1 MKGSGIWIFRYL
13 VCGLS
18 VLSTVGVVVVQGE
31 GENAGED
38 LQQQEA
44 DRVEGLPGQ
53 SPVNFRHFA
62 GYVNVRPQ
70 DEKALFYWFFE
81 AEEGVAEKPLV
92 LWLNG
97 GPGCSSVAYGAA
109 QELGPF
115 LIRKNQ
121 SDLVLNKFSW
131 NKVANLLSVK
141 APVGVGFSY
150 TNKTED
156 LEALGDGVTV
166 KDSYAFLL
174 GWFKRFP
181 SFKSHEFYIA
191 GESYAGHYVPQLA
204 ELIYESNKKASKD
217 SVINLKG
224 FMIGNAVI
232 NDETDQ
238 IGFIEFA
245 WSHAIISDQLYHN
258 ILKECDFKSN
268 KGSSLCN
275 TYIRS
280 FFQAYSDIDI
290 YSLYT
295 PVCLW
300 SGEIT
305 RKLVAGARLFSKNNS
320 TVAKLNLRGG
330 KGDGYF
336 TGLDV
341 QSSDYDDISIEDPEA
356 LPHGQLKTKTMNYV
370 YHPIVE
376 HEVTI
381 MANASACISDLLK
394 CNISSFA
401 L

>member
-1 MKGSGIWIFRYL
+1 MEILMFTAILISKIQSNLKGNFHFFLFITNTYYSW
-13 VCGLS
+13 CNLS
-18 VLSTVGVVVVQGE
+18 
-31 GENAGED
+31 
-38 LQQQEA
+38 
-44 DRVEGLPGQ
+44 
-53 SPVNFRHFA
+53 
-62 GYVNVRPQ
+62 
-70 DEKALFYWFFE
+70 
-81 AEEGVAEKPLV
+81 
-92 LWLNG
+92 
-97 GPGCSSVAYGAA
+97 
-109 QELGPF
+109 
-115 LIRKNQ
+115 I
-121 SDLVLNKFSW
+121 
-131 NKVANLLSVK
+131 ANLLFVE

-156 LEALGDGVTV
+156 LEALGDGVTA

-204 ELIYESNKKASKD
+204 ELIYESNKNASKD

-275 TYIRS
+275 TYIGS

-290 YSLYT
+290 YSIYT
-295 PVCLW
+295 PVCLR

-305 RKLVAGARLFSKNNS
+305 RKLVAGARLFSKNELWY
-320 TVAKLNLRGG
+320 KIPL
-330 KGDGYF
+330 GYDPCTEVYTETYF
-336 TGLDV
+336 NRLDV
-341 QSSDYDDISIEDPEA
+341 RWALHANVTKLSYPYTTCRFVSEYPHFIALITHFDYSF
-356 LPHGQLKTKTMNYV
+356 
-370 YHPIVE
+370 
-376 HEVTI
+376 
-381 MANASACISDLLK
+381 CLLGRLCMK
-394 CNISSFA
+394 VDVKPYK
-401 L
+401 